1 MLSIA
6 HLWNRRG
13 GTFKNWEALPRVP
26 ISGQDEEAARRAV
39 RWSIS
44 EKQNPRLRRGS
55 DSSAYSIGKMCTT
68 REDAGKNRG
77 WQRPTLPRGRP
88 RSTIGAGRLNFRVR
102 NVTGCTPA
110 AIATNPCAMA
120 DRCPQ
125 TAVRHNFT
133 VGGLGP
139 FGGGRPRPLVPVSF
153 TRCRA
158 STSGLSTWS
167 STRGL
172 IRLTRWGT

>member
-110 AIATNPCAMA
+110 AIATNPGQDSRQPSA
-120 DRCPQ
+120 DGRRLL
-125 TAVRHNFT
+125 VHRRG
-133 VGGLGP
+133 VGP
-139 FGGGRPRPLVPVSF
+139 FWGGRPRPLVPVSF
-153 TRCRA
+153 TRYRA

-172 IRLTRWGT
+172 TRLTRWGT